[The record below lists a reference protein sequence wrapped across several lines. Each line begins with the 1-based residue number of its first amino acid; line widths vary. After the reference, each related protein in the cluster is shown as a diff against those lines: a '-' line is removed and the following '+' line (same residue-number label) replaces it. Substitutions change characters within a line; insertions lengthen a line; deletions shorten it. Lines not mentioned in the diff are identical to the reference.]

1 MLVDPFG
8 LGKIVQDGLVFQQ
21 NFSIRSYEIGID
33 GTTSIESFMNH
44 LQARKKQK
52 TFETALNHAKIV
64 GLLGDGFG
72 STEAMTSRNL
82 IWVVAKMQI
91 SVNRYPTCKSAI
103 SMTKLQMGLLRSQKR
118 SNLLVLP

>member
-8 LGKIVQDGLVFQQ
+8 LGKIVRDGLVFQQ
-21 NFSIRSYEIGID
+21 NFSIRS
-33 GTTSIESFMNH
+33 
-44 LQARKKQK
+44 K
-52 TFETALNHAKIV
+52 TALNHAKTV

-91 SVNRYPTCKSAI
+91 SRESLSYLLYYFEMARHIYNRA
-103 SMTKLQMGLLRSQKR
+103 SMEWRGYAEDGVRHR
-118 SNLLVLP
+118 GEW